1 MQVSAEPSYSRKKG
15 WKYMFKKVLIA
26 NRGEIAV
33 RVMRTCQAL
42 GITTIGV
49 YSEADADAPHVKM
62 ADEAYLIGGSRVAE
76 SYLNIN
82 KILEVAKLSEAEA
95 IHPGY
100 GLLSENADFA
110 RRCEEAGLV
119 FIGPSPEVISKMGSK
134 IESRKAMEEAS
145 VPVVPGIT
153 YPLADAEEA
162 VEVADRIGYPVML
175 KASAGGG
182 GIGMQVVH
190 NGDEIRKAFE
200 GNQKRATD
208 FFGDGAMY
216 IEKFVENPRHIEIQI
231 LADGFGNTVYLWERE
246 CSIQRRHQ
254 KVVEEAPSSFISET
268 TRAKMGE
275 AAVKAAK
282 SIGYKNAGTIEFL
295 VDEEQNFYFLEMN
308 TRLQVEH
315 PITEEITGLDLVEK
329 QLQIAAGEAL
339 KFSQDEVKRDGHA
352 IEVRIYAEDPKT
364 FFPSPGKITKLELP
378 NGSGVR
384 HELAIH
390 GQSVV
395 TPFYDPMIAKL
406 VVKGSNREEA
416 IIRLQAALADYHIE
430 GIKTNI
436 PMLEEVIAHPAFH
449 SGDTTTDFVNKYLKA
464 KKAKKVK

>member
-1 MQVSAEPSYSRKKG
+1 
-15 WKYMFKKVLIA
+15 MFKKVLIA

-33 RVMRTCQAL
+33 RVIRTCKAL

-82 KILEVAKLSEAEA
+82 KILEVAQASGAEA

-100 GLLSENADFA
+100 GLLSENAEFA
-110 RRCEEAGLV
+110 RRCEEAGLI
-119 FIGPSPEVISKMGSK
+119 FIGPSPNVISKMGSK
-134 IESRKAMEEAS
+134 IESRKVMEEAG

-153 YPLADAEEA
+153 YPLSDAEEA
-162 VEVADRIGYPVML
+162 VEVADHIGYPVML

-182 GIGMQVVH
+182 GIGMQVVQ
-190 NGDEIRKAFE
+190 NGDEIRKAFA

-208 FFGDGAMY
+208 FFGDGSMY
-216 IEKFVENPRHIEIQI
+216 IEKFVANPRHIEIQI

-254 KVVEEAPSSFISET
+254 KVVEEAPSSFITED
-268 TRAKMGE
+268 TRTKMGE

-315 PITEEITGLDLVEK
+315 PVTEEITGLDLVEQ
-329 QLQIAAGEAL
+329 QLQIAAGQPL
-339 KFSQDEVKRDGHA
+339 NFSQEEVKREGHA

-378 NGSGVR
+378 NGPGVR

-406 VVKGSNREEA
+406 VVKGSSRDEA
-416 IIRLQAALADYHIE
+416 INRLQAALADYHIE

-436 PMLEEVIAHPAFH
+436 PMLQEVVAHSAFH
-449 SGDTTTDFVNKYLKA
+449 SGDTTTDFVSKYLKTN
-464 KKAKKVK
+464 KTNKVK